1 MNKYKNLLLNIG
13 LFALNMVANKL
24 IVFLLVPFYTYYM
37 SAGEYGI
44 TDMSL
49 TVITLIYP
57 IVTLSIAE
65 AVLRYAIDDAKQIKE
80 YVTAGLLITLI
91 GCVVVAACLPLLD
104 LGFFGGLGA
113 YKGLFLLA
121 FSSNVL
127 MLLFGNIARCL
138 NQIKMM
144 TWVSIV
150 SSLVTGASAVLFVGV
165 MQLKVPGYFY
175 SVALGQYVAVLLYL
189 IWGRHYRYVSLK
201 ALKGLRSVAGPMVRY
216 SFPLVPNSL
225 FWWMS
230 TSINRFFIT
239 GMLGITASGLF
250 AASSKIPSILVMIC
264 SVFQQAWQLS
274 AFQEFKKSDI
284 KGFFS
289 TIYRIFNA
297 AMMMGAALIIVITPI
312 LAKIMLQKSFFDSW
326 YLIPILVLAMYFN
339 TLNTFFGTIY
349 TSAMKTKYLM
359 VSTAVGGIVVMVLTW
374 ALVHGIGLLGASVAM
389 AIANAV
395 VLAMRM
401 ANSRSIIAVDI
412 PWKIVVPCNALLMIQ
427 GVVMTFHTETAIVVS
442 AVLFVAI
449 CIICLWDLM
458 PFIKKTIKLISTH
471 AGKTA

>member
-13 LFALNMVANKL
+13 LFALNMFANKL
-24 IVFLLVPFYTYYM
+24 VVFLLVPFYTYYM
-37 SAGEYGI
+37 SAGEYGV

-57 IVTLSIAE
+57 IATLSIAE
-65 AVLRYAIDDAKQIKE
+65 AVLRYGIDDAKDTKS
-80 YVTAGLLITLI
+80 YVTAGVLITI
-91 GCVVVAACLPLLD
+91 AGCGIVAVCLPLLD
-104 LGFFGGLGA
+104 LNFFGGLGA

-121 FSSNVL
+121 FSSNVF

-144 TWVSIV
+144 TWISII
-150 SSLVTGASAVLFVGV
+150 SSLVTGGSAVLFVGM
-165 MQLKVPGYFY
+165 MQLRIPGYFY

-189 IWGRHYRYVSLK
+189 IWGKHYRYISIG
-201 ALKGLRSVAGPMVRY
+201 AIRGLRTYVGPMVRY

-289 TIYRIFNA
+289 TIYRVFNA
-297 AMMMGAALIIVITPI
+297 AMMMGAALIIVITPV
-312 LAKIMLQKSFFDSW
+312 LAKIMLQKEFFDSW

-339 TLNTFFGTIY
+339 TMNTFFGTIY

-359 VSTAVGGIVVMVLTW
+359 ISTAVGGVVVMVMTW
-374 ALVHGIGLLGASVAM
+374 VLVHGIGLLGASVAM

-395 VLAMRM
+395 VLVMRM
-401 ANSRSIIAVDI
+401 ANSRPIIAVDI
-412 PWKIVVPCNALLMIQ
+412 RWKFVIPCNVLLLLQ
-427 GVVMTFHTETAIVVS
+427 GVVMTFQTTTAISVS
-442 AVLFVAI
+442 AVLFL
-449 CIICLWDLM
+449 IICVVCLLDLI
-458 PFIKKTIKLISTH
+458 PFIKKTLTLLSSR
-471 AGKTA
+471 ARKTA

>member
-1 MNKYKNLLLNIG
+1 M
-13 LFALNMVANKL
+13 FANKL
-24 IVFLLVPFYTYYM
+24 VVFLLVPFYTYYM
-37 SAGEYGI
+37 TAGEYGI

-57 IVTLSIAE
+57 IATLSIAE
-65 AVLRYAIDDAKQIKE
+65 AVLRYAIDDAKNITH
-80 YVTAGLLITLI
+80 YVTAGLLLTCV
-91 GCVVVAACLPLLD
+91 GCVAVAVCLPLLD
-104 LGFFGGLGA
+104 LGFFGGLGK

-121 FSSNVL
+121 FSSNVF

-144 TWVSIV
+144 TWVSAV
-150 SSLVTGASAVLFVGV
+150 SSLATGGSAVLFVGV

-189 IWGRHYRYVSLK
+189 TCGRHYRYISFK
-201 ALKGLRSVAGPMVRY
+201 AIGEMRRYVGPMVRY

-274 AFQEFKKSDI
+274 AFQEFKRSDI
-284 KGFFS
+284 EGFFS
-289 TIYRIFNA
+289 TVYRIFNA
-297 AMMMGAALIIVITPI
+297 CMMMGASLIIICTPL

-326 YLIPILVLAMYFN
+326 YLIPVLVVAMYFN
-339 TLNTFFGTIY
+339 TMNTFFGTIY
-349 TSAMKTKYLM
+349 TSAMRTKYLM
-359 VSTAVGGIVVMVLTW
+359 VSTAAGGIVVMVMTW
-374 ALVHGIGLLGASVAM
+374 VLVRGIGLLGASIAM
-389 AIANAV
+389 SIANAV
-395 VLAMRM
+395 VLVMRM
-401 ANSRSIIAVDI
+401 MNSRRIIRVKI
-412 PWKIVVPCNALLMIQ
+412 PWRVVIICNVLLIVQSGI
-427 GVVMTFHTETAIVVS
+427 MTLQSTEAIMAS
-442 AVLFVAI
+442 VAI
-449 CIICLWDLM
+449 FAVICIACLIDLR
-458 PFIKKTIKLISTH
+458 PLITKTLSLVVRR
-471 AGKTA
+471 AGK